1 MPVAT
6 RSERPL
12 RLAVIGFGKIARD
25 QHLPAIAADP
35 RFTLVAAVSR
45 HATVDGVPNYRDIAD
60 LLAADH
66 TLDAV
71 SICTPPVGRA
81 SIAMAAIDAGLHV
94 MLEKPPAT
102 TLSEI
107 SRIEAHAAAAGRTLF
122 TTYHSREAAGVAAA
136 RAWLVDHPVLRMTID
151 WRENIRRWHPGQDW
165 ILDAGG
171 FGVFDPGVNA
181 LSIATRILP
190 GAWTVAAAD
199 LHVPAGRMSPLVA
212 DLTMACGDIPVTA
225 GFDFLCEGPQQWDIV
240 VETDA
245 GQLVLREGGSVLEID
260 GIVTRGADAEY
271 SGLYAAFERLVRSGA
286 SDVDVTPLRLVAD
299 AFLLAKRHKMMAFT
313 W

>member
-1 MPVAT
+1 MSAAT
-6 RSERPL
+6 SSGRPL
-12 RLAVIGFGKIARD
+12 RLAIIGVGKIARD

-45 HATVDGVPNYRDIAD
+45 HATVDGLPNYRDIAD

-66 TLDAV
+66 GLDAV

-94 MLEKPPAT
+94 MLEKPPAA
-102 TLSEI
+102 TLSEVA
-107 SRIEAHAAAAGRTLF
+107 RIAAHAVAAGRTLF
-122 TTYHSREAAGVAAA
+122 TTWHSREAAGVAAA
-136 RAWLVDHPVLRMTID
+136 RAWLADRKVRRMTID
-151 WRENIRRWHPGQDW
+151 WREDIRRWHPGQDW

-171 FGVFDPGVNA
+171 FGVFDPGINA
-181 LSIATRILP
+181 LSIATTILP
-190 GAWTVAAAD
+190 GAWTVGAAD

-212 DLTMACGDIPVTA
+212 DLMMACDEIPVTA
-225 GFDFLCEGPQQWDIV
+225 SFDFLRQGPQQWDIV

-245 GQLVLREGGSVLEID
+245 GLLTLREGGRVLEID
-260 GIVTRGADAEY
+260 GVVTRGADAEY
-271 SGLYAAFERLVRSGA
+271 PGLYAQFAQLVRNGT

-299 AFLLAKRHKMMAFT
+299 AFLLARRHDMPAFA

>member
-12 RLAVIGFGKIARD
+12 RLAVIGIGKIARD

-122 TTYHSREAAGVAAA
+122 TTWHSREAAGVAAA
-136 RAWLVDHPVLRMTID
+136 RAWLADHPVLRMTID
-151 WRENIRRWHPGQDW
+151 WREDIRRWHPGQDW

-171 FGVFDPGVNA
+171 FGVFDPGINA

-212 DLTMACGDIPVTA
+212 DLTMACGDTPVTA
-225 GFDFLCEGPQQWDIV
+225 GFDFLREGPQQWDIV

>member
-1 MPVAT
+1 MSAAT
-6 RSERPL
+6 RSGRPI
-12 RLAVIGFGKIARD
+12 RLAVIGIGKIARD
-25 QHLPAIAADP
+25 QHLTAIAADP

-45 HATVDGVPNYRDIAD
+45 HATVDGLPNYRDIAD

-66 TLDAV
+66 GLDAV

-94 MLEKPPAT
+94 MLEKPPAA
-102 TLSEI
+102 TLSEVA
-107 SRIEAHAAAAGRTLF
+107 RIEAHAVAAGRTLF
-122 TTYHSREAAGVAAA
+122 TTWHSREAAGVAAA
-136 RAWLVDHPVLRMTID
+136 RTWLADRKVRRMTID
-151 WRENIRRWHPGQDW
+151 WREDIRRWHPGQDW

-171 FGVFDPGVNA
+171 FGVFDPGINA
-181 LSIATRILP
+181 LSIATTILP

-212 DLTMACGDIPVTA
+212 ALTMACEEIPVTA
-225 GFDFLCEGPQQWDIV
+225 SFDFLRQGPQQWDIM

-245 GQLVLREGGSVLEID
+245 GLLTLREGGRVLEID
-260 GIVTRGADAEY
+260 GVVTRGADAEY
-271 SGLYAAFERLVRSGA
+271 PGLYAQFEQLVRNGT

-299 AFLLAKRHKMMAFT
+299 AFLLARRHDLPAFA